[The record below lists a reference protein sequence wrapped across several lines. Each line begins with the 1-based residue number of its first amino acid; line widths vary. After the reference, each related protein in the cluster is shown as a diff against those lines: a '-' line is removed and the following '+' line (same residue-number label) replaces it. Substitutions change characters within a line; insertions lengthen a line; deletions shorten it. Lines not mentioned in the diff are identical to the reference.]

1 MKLKLIGKFIFY
13 SFGTFLHELSHYTAA
28 FFMGKPEGFSVL
40 PAIEGGSFIFGSV
53 RYRVRYKVLSSF
65 IASAPLL
72 WWVVLVLML
81 LYFKLIQMSGWIPHF
96 NYSLIWQRLE
106 SFSLSDAIFVW
117 LFIQLLW
124 AGRLSSKDI
133 KNFFSGIFSVS
144 GFVLIAI
151 TALSIYF
158 LNTFPG
164 KKLMP

>member
-13 SFGTFLHELSHYTAA
+13 FFGTFLHELSHYAAA
-28 FFMGKPEGFSVL
+28 FFLGKPEGFSL
-40 PAIEGGSFIFGSV
+40 MPKIEGGSFIFGSV

-72 WWVVLVLML
+72 WWGGLALML
-81 LYFKLIQMSGWIPHF
+81 LYFKLIQMRGWIPHF
-96 NYSLIWQRLE
+96 NYSLIWQRVK
-106 SFSLSDAIFVW
+106 SFSLSDAIFIW

-144 GFVLIAI
+144 GLVLIAI
-151 TALSIYF
+151 TALVIYF
-158 LNTFPG
+158 F
-164 KKLMP
+164 KYFFRQ

>member
-13 SFGTFLHELSHYTAA
+13 FFGTFLHELSHYAAA
-28 FFMGKPEGFSVL
+28 FFMGKPEGFSL
-40 PAIEGGSFIFGSV
+40 IPKIEGGSFIFGSV
-53 RYRVRYKVLSSF
+53 SYRVRYKVLSSF

-81 LYFKLIQMSGWIPHF
+81 LYFKLMQISGWIPHF
-96 NYSLIWQRLE
+96 NYSLIWQRLK
-106 SFSLSDAIFVW
+106 SFSLSDAVFIW

-133 KNFFSGIFSVS
+133 KNFFSGFFSVS
-144 GFVLIAI
+144 GLVLIAI

-164 KKLMP
+164 NELMP